1 MVYFATHD
9 LGLDFD
15 KALFGEPASRIMLML
30 NQHSL
35 VNLGDEKMM
44 TLLDIEA
51 IEANGRRQQ

>member
-15 KALFGEPASRIMLML
+15 KALFGEPASRLMLML

-35 VNLGDEKMM
+35 ANLGDNKMM

-51 IEANGRRQQ
+51 LEANGRRQQ